1 MTTTTTFGP
10 LLMTIEQ
17 FADLNGIHPSTVR
30 RCIAGTSKTY
40 PPLRAKK
47 SGGKRHITY
56 ITAEA
61 AAEWRNNLQ
70 DA

>member
-1 MTTTTTFGP
+1 MPTTQNFAP

-17 FADLNGIHPSTVR
+17 FADLNGISPSTVR
-30 RCIAGTSKTY
+30 KCIAGTSKTY

-47 SGGKRHITY
+47 SKGKRFVTY
-56 ITAEA
+56 ITTEA

>member
-1 MTTTTTFGP
+1 MATTQTYAP

-17 FADLNGIHPSTVR
+17 FADLNGISPSTVR
-30 RCIAGTSKTY
+30 KCIAGKSESY

-47 SGGKRHITY
+47 SKGKRFVTY
-56 ITAEA
+56 ITCEA
-61 AAEWRNNLQ
+61 AAEWRANLQ